1 MYLRYMYVPEV
12 PPIRYLLANKTGEG
26 NIDGN
31 SDLTLLTLG
40 STESRY

>member
-1 MYLRYMYVPEV
+1 MYLLGTCMSRK
-12 PPIRYLLANKTGEG
+12 YLLANKTGEG
-26 NIDGN
+26 NTDGN